1 MSLAAAMATKSG
13 AAVTVA
19 DAGAAL
25 EGAALSEGGTEPAL
39 ADDAALEA
47 AVASLCVVVS
57 AVL

>member
-19 DAGAAL
+19 DAGAVL
-25 EGAALSEGGTEPAL
+25 EAAALSNAAAELAL
-39 ADDAALEA
+39 SDDAALEA
-47 AVASLCVVVS
+47 AVASLCGVVS